1 MNQLAYSEVSKE
13 HEMIKEAIIFLL
25 LVILVI
31 LVYALKDLFTGNKE
45 KLDRSFQLR
54 VGLSVIL
61 IVFIVMAYSLDL
73 VQVAQT
79 VRYL

>member
-1 MNQLAYSEVSKE
+1 MNQLGYSEVSKE

-45 KLDRSFQLR
+45 NLDRSFQLR

>member
-1 MNQLAYSEVSKE
+1 
-13 HEMIKEAIIFLL
+13 MIKEAIIFLL